1 MLRPYCPPERLS
13 YQYQAIALIRRLV
26 PQFDPDYNG
35 NHAAYLDLITS
46 YLFYQKVMKA
56 EAITDDFITNEILR
70 LIAQKPHLQL
80 LDKDAPPWRG
90 KSLVDSNI

>member
-13 YQYQAIALIRRLV
+13 YQCQAIGLIRRFV
-26 PQFDPDYNG
+26 SQFDPDHNA
-35 NHAAYLDLITS
+35 NHAAQLDLITS

-70 LIAQKPHLQL
+70 LIAKKPHLQL
-80 LDKDAPPWRG
+80 LDKDAPLWRG
-90 KSLVDSNI
+90 KSLIENL